1 MVNGTSTYI
10 TSYPNLTQIFQP
22 EYPPLPANNNCI
34 YVGTSTSFD
43 LNTGPNDHTD
53 QQYYEFPSTA
63 KPRPDCQVIE
73 MKKIDES
80 IYTQNIPIN
89 TKQYELKDR
98 NKTLTD
104 VQNSDSLKTCSNSKV
119 APEMTNL
126 LSALIPET
134 KGFMISRDYLK
145 NGVNKVELPQKSG
158 FYLAKDVFL
167 NIQEEAGND
176 WTKIV
181 SETINEVYSTEIKNF
196 SARGRY
202 SAGRSKINPKLFK
215 GLLNE
220 SFSQFVFR
228 VFFMSVKETFHRPGS
243 YPSGSHKA
251 SSFVE
256 NPRSTSPSAI
266 LDSDPESV
274 CDTSNFSVPQGIFVY
289 DSSEEYC
296 ESDTL
301 EDSDTELSD
310 DFADSDDDSNNY
322 VEGEMNV
329 NLETTFNDNQNT
341 CIDEARQLSNTISDR
356 WWALVKWIGGE
367 DDKKMTSGIVIRH
380 IKDFDVNNFLDE
392 NHDPKTVYVIEWRDT
407 VKEPLCDWK
416 CYNAIIVDISHSIP
430 ALEKKLEALEDIK
443 SPGPSPK
450 PESLLIQI
458 SDE

>member
-1 MVNGTSTYI
+1 MSKLNKVRKAKHALIWWIDTAQTDVVLLTKLPKECRKVDAERTVVWKNYQTKKTSKSKLKVLAIDCKKKQLKESAKLQDGIKKSNKKTIEAKILNQKPILSKIFSHVNECNNQVNGTSTYI
-10 TSYPNLTQIFQP
+10 TSYPNLTQISQP

-98 NKTLTD
+98 NETLTD

-134 KGFMISRDYLK
+134 KGNYDNSAICISRDYLK

-181 SETINEVYSTEIKNF
+181 SETINEVYGTEIKNF

-202 SAGRSKINPKLFK
+202 SAGRPKINPKLFK
-215 GLLNE
+215 GLLNWTKTIDDSVTMEKITKKINDLVYHARKAENE
-220 SFSQFVFR
+220 S
-228 VFFMSVKETFHRPGS
+228 
-243 YPSGSHKA
+243 
-251 SSFVE
+251 
-256 NPRSTSPSAI
+256 
-266 LDSDPESV
+266 DSDEAK
-274 CDTSNFSVPQGIFVY
+274 TIEKGFRKII
-289 DSSEEYC
+289 SEKN
-296 ESDTL
+296 D
-301 EDSDTELSD
+301 DTE
-310 DFADSDDDSNNY
+310 
-322 VEGEMNV
+322 
-329 NLETTFNDNQNT
+329 
-341 CIDEARQLSNTISDR
+341 
-356 WWALVKWIGGE
+356 
-367 DDKKMTSGIVIRH
+367 
-380 IKDFDVNNFLDE
+380 DE
-392 NHDPKTVYVIEWRDT
+392 NDENEDQ
-407 VKEPLCDWK
+407 
-416 CYNAIIVDISHSIP
+416 
-430 ALEKKLEALEDIK
+430 EASK
-443 SPGPSPK
+443 G
-450 PESLLIQI
+450 
-458 SDE
+458 DENLMC